1 MLRIQAKGEFF
12 QVVRVLFSYNSWHSK
27 EIALYRFLFLFTL
40 TKLRCLVS
48 WESPQN
54 GLHGDKLPWK
64 DANHDLTNKL
74 KFQIFFFNKENLRNS
89 RKSASST
96 RRWNNELGC
105 DGVKSLVARQH
116 TYLSKT
122 SKQQQINNHEVWKPS
137 EFKSTASVDSPALRA
152 PAHPADQIR

>member
-1 MLRIQAKGEFF
+1 MLRIQARGEFL

-27 EIALYRFLFLFTL
+27 EIALYRFLFIFTL

-74 KFQIFFFNKENLRNS
+74 KFQIFFFQQGKFEKLKEERVINSKVKQRTWMWWSEIFGGKTTHLFIKNIKTTTNKQS
-89 RKSASST
+89 
-96 RRWNNELGC
+96 W
-105 DGVKSLVARQH
+105 SLKA
-116 TYLSKT
+116 
-122 SKQQQINNHEVWKPS
+122 VWAQVYSFSGQPCS
-137 EFKSTASVDSPALRA
+137 
-152 PAHPADQIR
+152 